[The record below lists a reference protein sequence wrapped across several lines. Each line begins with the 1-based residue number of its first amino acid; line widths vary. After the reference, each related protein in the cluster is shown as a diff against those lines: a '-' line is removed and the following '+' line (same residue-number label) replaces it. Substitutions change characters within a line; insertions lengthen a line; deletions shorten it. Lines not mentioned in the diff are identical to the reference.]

1 MEYQLESGLGLGAT
15 LWLIFNYLIALLIL
29 VGAVRLYFRVMKYL
43 KLKISELE
51 K

>member
-1 MEYQLESGLGLGAT
+1 MDFQLESGIGLGAT

-29 VGAVRLYFRVMKYL
+29 IGAIKLYFRVMKYL
-43 KLKISELE
+43 KLKIDNLE

>member
-1 MEYQLESGLGLGAT
+1 MDFQLESGIGFGAT

-29 VGAVRLYFRVMKYL
+29 IGAIKLYFRVMKYL